1 MRSTF
6 RILFFARWEKKKEN
20 RKVPL
25 LARITLDGEKV
36 KFSLKTDIS
45 PDIWEPKAGKA
56 IGHSKEAIQLNMYLD
71 SIKGRLISHYHRLV
85 EANEVVTAAMIKDAF
100 LGYDIRTNTLLGI
113 FEEFNDRQEKLIGI
127 DIAQSTFNKYDLTY
141 RRLQEFLKVKKRKND
156 ILLSQVDRNFVMDFE
171 TYLKTEYKL
180 DTNSSEKLMR
190 IFKRITTMCFKD
202 GKISRDPFCNYKL
215 KKVKKD
221 RGYLTKAELERII
234 DFEPDN
240 KRLEKVR
247 DIFVFCCF
255 TGFDYSTTAALTD
268 KNIAQDDEGD
278 IWIET
283 HRVKTGTPSKRLKY
297 KDPLLYE
304 PIGHTK
310 GFGTLHLSK
319 ETIQEMV
326 RLLKM
331 HNKVISHSFGDGPSW
346 VMRII
351 RASGDLLGFDPKIL
365 LNHSFKRGIYFAPL
379 AKNYKEILNNQGGKI
394 DYYNYSSNELTNF
407 WKDRWLKN
415 RKKNLSIISEI
426 YNFNPECFEI

>member
-1 MRSTF
+1 MKSTF
-6 RILFFARWEKKKEN
+6 RILFLVRWELKKEDG
-20 RKVPL
+20 KVPII
-25 LARITLDGEKV
+25 ARITIDGEKV
-36 KFSLKTDIS
+36 RFSLKTEVTAN
-45 PDIWEPKAGKA
+45 IWDPKSGRAKGQT
-56 IGHSKEAIQLNMYLD
+56 KEALKLNRYLD
-71 SIKGRLISHYHRLV
+71 SIKGQIITHYHRLS
-85 EANEVVTAAMIKDAF
+85 EANEVVTASMVRDAF
-100 LGYDIRTNTLLGI
+100 LGTDVKSNTLLTV

-156 ILLSQVDRNFVMDFE
+156 ILLNQVDRNFVMDFE

-202 GKISRDPFCNYKL
+202 GKMSRDPFCNYKL

-283 HRVKTGTPSKRLKY
+283 HRVKTETPSKIKLLDIPLSILRKYELKRDGNY
-297 KDPLLYE
+297 LLPVMSNAKYNLYLKE
-304 PIGHTK
+304 IAELCGIQKNVTSHLARHTFATTVTYPNGVSIESISKMLGHTK
-310 GFGTLHLSK
+310 ISTTQIYARIVDK
-319 ETIQEMV
+319 TISDEMD
-326 RLLKM
+326 K
-331 HNKVISHSFGDGPSW
+331 
-346 VMRII
+346 
-351 RASGDLLGFDPKIL
+351 
-365 LNHSFKRGIYFAPL
+365 L
-379 AKNYKEILNNQGGKI
+379 ARTLNNTKFSMGSQTK
-394 DYYNYSSNELTNF
+394 
-407 WKDRWLKN
+407 
-415 RKKNLSIISEI
+415 
-426 YNFNPECFEI
+426 

>member
-20 RKVPL
+20 GKVPL

-45 PDIWEPKAGKA
+45 PDIWNPKAGKA

-71 SIKGRLISHYHRLV
+71 SVKGRLISHYHRLP
-85 EANEVVTAAMIKDAF
+85 EANEVVTAAMIKDAI
-100 LGYDIRTNTLLGI
+100 LGYDIKTNTLLGI

-141 RRLQEFLKVKKRKND
+141 RRLQEFLKVKKRKSD
-156 ILLSQVDRNFVMDFE
+156 ILLNQVDRNFVMDFE

-202 GKISRDPFCNYKL
+202 GKMSRDPFCNYKL

-247 DIFVFCCF
+247 DIFIFCCF

-268 KNIAQDDEGD
+268 KNIAQDDADD

-283 HRVKTGTPSKRLKY
+283 HRVKTGTPSKIKLLDIPLSILKKY
-297 KDPLLYE
+297 ELKRDGNYLLPVMSNAKYNLYLKE
-304 PIGHTK
+304 IAELCCIQKNVTSHLARHTFATTVTYTNGVSIESISKMLGHTK
-310 GFGTLHLSK
+310 ISTTQIYARIVDK
-319 ETIQEMV
+319 TISDEMD
-326 RLLKM
+326 K
-331 HNKVISHSFGDGPSW
+331 
-346 VMRII
+346 
-351 RASGDLLGFDPKIL
+351 
-365 LNHSFKRGIYFAPL
+365 L
-379 AKNYKEILNNQGGKI
+379 AQTLNNTKFSMGFQTK
-394 DYYNYSSNELTNF
+394 
-407 WKDRWLKN
+407 
-415 RKKNLSIISEI
+415 
-426 YNFNPECFEI
+426 